1 MDKLH
6 QYGVSGI
13 PHKLMKSYLTSRT
26 QQFKV
31 TCIANNQLKEY
42 LSSGCPIRYGIYE
55 SSVLDPLLFILY
67 VIMYYI

>member
-1 MDKLH
+1 MEKLH

-13 PHKLMKSYLTSRT
+13 PPKLMKSYLTSRT
-26 QQFKV
+26 QKFKV

-42 LSSGCPIRYGIYE
+42 LSSGLPIRYGIHE

>member
-26 QQFKV
+26 QKFKV

-42 LSSGCPIRYGIYE
+42 GLPIRYGIHE